1 MELSTARLL
10 EVAIS
15 LDYQKLLEEGKK
27 HLSPALSRATQIIME
42 RGEGPYIY
50 APDGKRYLDFV
61 SGIAVCSL
69 GHCHPKIKEAAKKQI
84 DKLIHG
90 SFNLGYYASALELAI
105 ELAKVTPGNLDMFF
119 FSNSGAEAVEGA
131 LKLARWKTRRP
142 VFIAYRG
149 SFHGRTFGA
158 LSVTSSNAN
167 YRERYAPFLPT
178 VYHMPYPY
186 CFRCPYNAKPEV
198 CDLECFKEYDRLFH
212 YMISPS
218 DVAAVLI
225 EPVQGEGGY
234 IVPPVKYMKA
244 LKELCDKQGILL
256 IFDEV
261 QTGFGRT
268 GKMFAAEHF
277 DIVPDVMSLGK
288 AIASGFPLSAVAA
301 SPELMGDWAPGAH
314 GGTFGANP
322 VSCAA
327 AVANL
332 QVFREEKVLEN
343 CVKVGAY
350 FRRKLE
356 ELKAR
361 YPVIGD
367 VRGLGM
373 MLAVEMVDEK
383 GAPKPDAT
391 KKVAEFCLENGLLFF
406 ICGTYKNC
414 IRFMTPLNIPESVVD
429 EGLGIFEKALASLG

>member
-1 MELSTARLL
+1 MEG
-10 EVAIS
+10 
-15 LDYQKLLEEGKK
+15 QKLLESAKR
-27 HLSPALSRATQIIME
+27 HLSPALSKTTQLVME
-42 RGEGPYIY
+42 RGEGPYVY
-50 APDGKRYLDFV
+50 TADGKRYLDFV

-69 GHCHPKIKEAAKKQI
+69 GHCHPRVVEAAKKQV

-90 SFNLGYYASALELAI
+90 SFNLGYYPSALELAVK
-105 ELAKVTPGNLDMFF
+105 LAEVTPGNLDMFF

-131 LKLARWKTRRP
+131 LKLARWNTRRP

-158 LSVTSSNAN
+158 LSMTASNAS

-186 CFRCPYNAKPEV
+186 CFRCPYNAKPET
-198 CDLECFKEYDRLFH
+198 CDLECFKEYDGLFH
-212 YMISPS
+212 YVTAPS
-218 DVAAVLI
+218 DVAAILI

-234 IVPPVKYMKA
+234 IVPPVRYIKA
-244 LKELCDKQGILL
+244 LKDLCEKNGILL

-268 GKMFAAEHF
+268 GKMFATEHF
-277 DIVPDVMSLGK
+277 GVVPDIMCLGK

-301 SPELMGDWAPGAH
+301 SPELMGNWAPGAH

-327 AVANL
+327 AVATL
-332 QVFREEKVLEN
+332 DVFKEEKVLEN
-343 CVKVGAY
+343 CARMGKY
-350 FRRKLE
+350 FRDKLN

-361 YPVIGD
+361 YPLIGD

-373 MLAVEMVDEK
+373 MLAVEIV
-383 GAPKPDAT
+383 GGRGNPNPDAT
-391 KKVAEFCLENGLLFF
+391 KKVTEFCLENGLLFF

-414 IRFMTPLNIPESVVD
+414 IRFMTPLNIGEEVID
-429 EGLGIFEKALASLG
+429 EGLGIFEKALASVV